1 VVKLGSSGVPSSESY
16 VTVERPTINV
26 AGVLLVVVLMLSI
39 INLVIMLQLYSYYSN
54 LKTEIEALKAT
65 SSALSTRLDILNKNL
80 AKYEKIDQLIE
91 LMIESIVRKLINAT
105 VGLQ

>member
-1 VVKLGSSGVPSSESY
+1 
-16 VTVERPTINV
+16 
-26 AGVLLVVVLMLSI
+26 MLSI

>member
-1 VVKLGSSGVPSSESY
+1 VVKLGSSGVPSSEY

-26 AGVLLVVVLMLSI
+26 AGVLLVVVLMLSV
-39 INLVIMLQLYSYYSN
+39 INLLIMLQLYSHYSN
-54 LKTEIEALKAT
+54 LRTEIDALKAVNNM
-65 SSALSTRLDILNKNL
+65 LSTRLDTLNKNL

-105 VGLQ
+105 VGLK

>member
-1 VVKLGSSGVPSSESY
+1 MVKLESESY
-16 VTVERPTINV
+16 VTVEKPTINV

-39 INLVIMLQLYSYYSN
+39 INLLIMLQLYSYYSN

-65 SSALSTRLDILNKNL
+65 GSALSTRLDILNKNL